1 MAVVSRQLRGTLTV
15 RDDDRFVREL
25 RIALSQDPEARL
37 ASDGD
42 RVHPIPKHGAESAG
56 LLPGRIRARQR
67 SCSRKRAVPIG
78 CSVGACSER
87 SCQRGLSDPTSVVA
101 DRYDPVVNPGA
112 RSWFKSSARE
122 LLELARGYLDLL
134 DRYGVRWVELR
145 TMSAGRVVY
154 EDEVQVVTVPFRYPD
169 DWPFE
174 S

>member
-1 MAVVSRQLRGTLTV
+1 MVPNRRGSCPGVFALANGLAAANVLSPSDAAWV
-15 RDDDRFVREL
+15 RAANDH
-25 RIALSQDPEARL
+25 ANAAYP
-37 ASDGD
+37 
-42 RVHPIPKHGAESAG
+42 
-56 LLPGRIRARQR
+56 
-67 SCSRKRAVPIG
+67 
-78 CSVGACSER
+78 
-87 SCQRGLSDPTSVVA
+87 DPTSVVA
-101 DRYDPVVNPGA
+101 DCYDPVVNPGA